1 MEAAPG
7 WACQGLGMSCAAPVT
22 RMCDGDGYEAGR
34 AAARGSGIPRLQ
46 DIEAGIVG
54 QELMEA
60 AGNTGCRI

>member
-1 MEAAPG
+1 
-7 WACQGLGMSCAAPVT
+7 
-22 RMCDGDGYEAGR
+22 MCDGDGYEAGR

-60 AGNTGCRI
+60 AGNRGCRI